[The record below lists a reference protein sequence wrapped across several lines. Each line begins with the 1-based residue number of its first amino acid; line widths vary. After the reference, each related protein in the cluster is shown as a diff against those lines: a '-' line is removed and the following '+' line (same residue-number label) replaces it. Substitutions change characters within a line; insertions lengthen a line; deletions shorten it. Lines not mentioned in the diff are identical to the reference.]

1 MNADAERHR
10 AQAAIYIQIAKLMT
24 NETSTGALRAKA
36 ENHISKAKA
45 IEERERQITQAPSNC
60 GSRRTIKHIRVASGV
75 VRASAVKSAIQR
87 VKDPDAERA
96 SIFDQ
101 AKAEALEKAKA
112 AVAELNA
119 LGLSYTLTSGA
130 GGQGKTSPTKE
141 KRAIKAA
148 ACPICEFQTAPP
160 HDGRTHRNQKKK
172 GPFSAAELKEKG
184 LVKV

>member
-1 MNADAERHR
+1 MGVIRMAE
-10 AQAAIYIQIAKLMT
+10 
-24 NETSTGALRAKA
+24 
-36 ENHISKAKA
+36 
-45 IEERERQITQAPSNC
+45 
-60 GSRRTIKHIRVASGV
+60 
-75 VRASAVKSAIQR
+75 KSAIQR
-87 VKDPDAERA
+87 IKDLDTERA

-101 AKAEALEKAKA
+101 AKEEALEKAKA

-119 LGLSYTLTSGA
+119 LDLNYTLTNA
-130 GGQGKTSPTKE
+130 GGKQAKTGSAKG

>member
-24 NETSTGALRAKA
+24 NETSAGALRAKA
-36 ENHISKAKA
+36 ENHLSKAKA
-45 IEERERQITQAPSNC
+45 IEEREGQITQAPSMVYR
-60 GSRRTIKHIRVASGV
+60 GSRRAIRGIRVKASGV

-87 VKDPDAERA
+87 IKDLDAERA

-101 AKAEALEKAKA
+101 AKEEALEKAKA

-119 LGLSYTLTSGA
+119 LGLNYTLTNGA
-130 GGQGKTSPTKE
+130 GRQAKTGSGKG

-148 ACPICEFQTAPP
+148 ACPICEFPDIAAP
-160 HDGRTHRNQKKK
+160 
-172 GPFSAAELKEKG
+172 
-184 LVKV
+184 